1 MLCAKNME
9 AGVWSTCLSACFLRF
24 SSFRLTRSCLSL
36 RRGSC
41 FGFTVRLMARTLAA
55 LNFLALPI
63 VTLELLGTRRRVAQ
77 SVQVAAAA
85 ITSLLSGGGSKRLA
99 QRRAHVVQ

>member
-1 MLCAKNME
+1 MGVIIVPFLFLIEKLIKFVSTMTWKGGPRPVLCAKNME

-55 LNFLALPI
+55 LNFLALPM
-63 VTLELLGTRRRVAQ
+63 
-77 SVQVAAAA
+77 AA
-85 ITSLLSGGGSKRLA
+85 TF
-99 QRRAHVVQ
+99 